1 MAKVLIIRL
10 SSLGDVAMTVPVI
23 YSAARSN
30 PEDSFTLVTQA
41 FLIPIFMNRP
51 SNLEVIGIN
60 TKGAEK
66 GLKGLLRFVSA
77 LLRYDF
83 DIVLDLQL
91 VLRTAIISSFFRLK
105 GKRVY
110 TIAKMRKERSR
121 LISQTHKQLVPLR
134 PVLERYADV
143 FRAAGLKYVELF
155 TSLFDKQTPLS
166 AALRE
171 ATGEKKGR
179 WIGIAPFA
187 RYREKIYS
195 VDEMEK
201 VVAAL
206 SKLED
211 VTIFLFG
218 GRGYEEAVL
227 EEWAYTYPR
236 VKNVIGRYTLDVE
249 LALISRLDV
258 FLSMDS
264 ANMHF
269 ASMVGTRVV
278 SIWGGTHL
286 YAGYYGFHQDLTDAL
301 QIDLPCRPCSIVGN
315 KPCWRGDWACL
326 QIPARQIVDKVLER
340 CSSAKY

>member
-10 SSLGDVAMTVPVI
+10 SALGDVAMTVPVI

-30 PEDSFTLVTQA
+30 PQDSFTVVTQA

-66 GLKGLLRFVSA
+66 GLQGLLRFISA
-77 LLRYDF
+77 LVRYDF
-83 DIVLDLQL
+83 DIVLDLQY
-91 VLRTAIISSFFRLK
+91 VLRTVIIDSAFRLK
-105 GKRVY
+105 GKKVY
-110 TIAKMRKERSR
+110 TIDKMRKERAR
-121 LISQTHKQLVPLR
+121 LMAKNHKLFKPLR
-134 PVLERYADV
+134 PVLDRYIDV
-143 FRAAGLKYVELF
+143 FRAAGLNYTESFV
-155 TSLFDKQTPLS
+155 SLFEEQTPLLT
-166 AALRE
+166 ALQE
-171 ATGEKKGR
+171 ATGVKRGR

-187 RYREKIYS
+187 RYREKIYPI
-195 VDEMEK
+195 DEMEK
-201 VVAAL
+201 VVVAL
-206 SKLED
+206 SKEED

-227 EEWAYTYPR
+227 EEWAYQYPR
-236 VKNVIGRYTLDVE
+236 VHNVIGRYTLDVE

-286 YAGYYGFHQDLTDAL
+286 YTGYYGFHQDLTDAL
-301 QIDLPCRPCSIVGN
+301 QIDLPCRPCSIVGD
-315 KPCWRGDWACL
+315 KPCYRGDWACM
-326 QIPARQIVDKVLER
+326 QIPVQRIVDKVLER
-340 CSSAKY
+340 CSSAK